1 MKPSVSRIK
10 AVVTR
15 ALEEDLGLGD
25 ITTESLIPPAMM
37 GKASIVAK
45 SSGVVAGIQIAE
57 LAFNQ
62 VDASIL
68 FERLKQD
75 GMKIEAGDIIVKIT
89 GRVAGILKAE
99 RVALNFLQHLS
110 GIATQTSLYVDAVSG
125 TSARILDTR
134 KTTPGLRLFEKYA
147 VKMGGGYN
155 HRKNL
160 AEQVL
165 IKDNHLEACRMAGMS
180 LKDTVR
186 KAREKT
192 PLTVPIEVEVET
204 VAEAKEA
211 AEAGA
216 DMILLDNMSVT
227 EMKKAVEAVEGMAE
241 TEASGGIT
249 LETVVAVAGTGV
261 DYISVGALTHSVKA
275 LDISLD
281 LELIQD

>member
-10 AVVTR
+10 TVVTR

-25 ITTESLIPPAMM
+25 ITTESLIPPTMM
-37 GKASIVAK
+37 GTASILAK
-45 SSGVVAGIQIAE
+45 SSGVVAGIQVAE
-57 LAFNQ
+57 LTFTE
-62 VDASIL
+62 VDKAII
-68 FERLKQD
+68 FERLRQD
-75 GMKIEAGDIIVKIT
+75 GMKVDAGDIIARVT

-110 GIATQTSLYVDAVSG
+110 GIATQTSLYVEAVSG
-125 TSARILDTR
+125 TNARILDTR

-165 IKDNHLEACRMAGMS
+165 IKDNHLEACRITGMS
-180 LKDTVR
+180 LTDTVR
-186 KAREKT
+186 MAREKT

-211 AEAGA
+211 VEAGA

-227 EMKKAVEAVEGMAE
+227 EMKKAVEEVKGMAE

-249 LETVVAVAGTGV
+249 LETVKAVAGTGV

-281 LELIQD
+281 LELMQD

>member
-10 AVVTR
+10 TVVTR

-25 ITTESLIPPAMM
+25 ITTESLIPPTMM
-37 GKASIVAK
+37 GTASILAK
-45 SSGVVAGIQIAE
+45 SSGVVAGIQVAE
-57 LAFNQ
+57 LTFTE
-62 VDASIL
+62 VDKAII
-68 FERLKQD
+68 FERLRQD
-75 GMKIEAGDIIVKIT
+75 GMKVDAGDIIARVT

-110 GIATQTSLYVDAVSG
+110 GIATQTSLYVEAVSG
-125 TSARILDTR
+125 TNARILDTR

-165 IKDNHLEACRMAGMS
+165 IKDNHLEACRITGMS
-180 LKDTVR
+180 LTDTVR
-186 KAREKT
+186 MAREKT

-211 AEAGA
+211 VEAGA

-227 EMKKAVEAVEGMAE
+227 EMKKAVEEVKGMAE

-249 LETVVAVAGTGV
+249 LETVKAVAETGV

-281 LELIQD
+281 LELMQD